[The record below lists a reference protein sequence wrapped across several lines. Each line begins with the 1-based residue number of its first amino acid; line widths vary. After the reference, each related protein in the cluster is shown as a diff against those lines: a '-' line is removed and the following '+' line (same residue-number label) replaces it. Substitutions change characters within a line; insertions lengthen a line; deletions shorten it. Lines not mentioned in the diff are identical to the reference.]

1 MRHLLRFPARQT
13 LHLQLTASALAIA
26 LIALTLSAGCGKK
39 GTEAPAKAAEAAVAA
54 ALEVAKAAEP
64 AAAAEPA
71 KVVDEAPLPGEALP
85 KLVPAAADVDFA
97 AIKAETEK
105 YKGKTVRCKSLLAPM
120 PMQVR
125 DFGEGGPASLIGI
138 ELADRWTS
146 VFCRT
151 HGEGLDS
158 VPVQIYFAKG
168 EKGNLLHIG
177 RESVLNVE
185 IRGTFANQVV
195 ARFRGL
201 SDSPTDSAFANADAP
216 DLLSVLLW
224 PERYTDKVFDCT
236 SKMAVTPQEVA
247 GYDKAAVDAI
257 GVEVAPRKAVVHCD
271 DMRGV
276 TVSALIFFATGGERA
291 VLEIGS
297 GTVVRFKQR
306 GFFNN
311 QLVGLFEKVVS
322 GAVKSEAG
330 IGDMKRILIDPKPA
344 IGKSLTC
351 ETLVAPQPAPIR
363 AVEQE
368 EVALIKDKIE
378 DMKTSLMCRQASG
391 GSVGASVY
399 FPAGKLDELLKIG
412 SETKVKLQ
420 VWGVRSNRIVTLFQ
434 AVESGGIGATEP
446 GDMRAV
452 ALRPGRFQGKAVD
465 CQVVL
470 KPYVGE
476 VAYLGDDKQALF
488 GKMKLAKRHSVVTCK
503 DASSNIDGTRI
514 ELYFDA
520 TQEKDIDNI
529 GRNDVLKVKILGA
542 AYGTLVAAWQ
552 RTTKAS
558 APAK

>member
-1 MRHLLRFPARQT
+1 MRSLQRLPVLQTHTARIT
-13 LHLQLTASALAIA
+13 PIA
-26 LIALTLSAGCGKK
+26 LSLVLAALSLSAGCGKK
-39 GTEAPAKAAEAAVAA
+39 APEAPVEPVEPAAPVAAQGDPKAAAPAAEPEQVVAEAAA
-54 ALEVAKAAEP
+54 
-64 AAAAEPA
+64 
-71 KVVDEAPLPGEALP
+71 PGESLP

-97 AIKAETEK
+97 SIKAETDK
-105 YKGKTVRCKSLLAPM
+105 FKGKTVRCKSLLAPM

-125 DFGEGGPASLIGI
+125 DFGQGGPASLIGE

-168 EKGNLLHIG
+168 DKGNLLHIG

-201 SDSPTDSAFANADAP
+201 SDSPADSAFANPDAP

-224 PERYTDKVFDCT
+224 PDRYTDKVFDCT

-247 GYDKAAVDAI
+247 GYDKTAVDAV
-257 GVEVAPRKAVVHCD
+257 GVEVAQRKAVLHCD

-276 TVSALIFFATGGERA
+276 TVSTLLFFATGAERA

-306 GFFNN
+306 GFYNN
-311 QLVGLFEKVVS
+311 QLVGLFDKVVS
-322 GAVKSEAG
+322 GGVKSEAG
-330 IGDMKRILIDPKPA
+330 MGDMKRILIDPKPA
-344 IGKSLTC
+344 IGKSLIC
-351 ETLVAPQPAPIR
+351 ESLVAPQPAPIR
-363 AVEQE
+363 ALEQE
-368 EVALIKDKIE
+368 EVALIKDKTE
-378 DMKTSLMCRQASG
+378 QMKTSLMCRQTSG

-412 SETKVKLQ
+412 SDTKVKLQ

-434 AVESGGIGATEP
+434 AVESGGIGKTDAN
-446 GDMRAV
+446 DMRAI
-452 ALRPGRFQGKAVD
+452 ALRPGRFEGKVVD

-488 GKMKLAKRHSVVTCK
+488 GKMKLAKRHAVVTCK
-503 DASSNIDGTRI
+503 DASSQIDGTRI
-514 ELYFDA
+514 ELYFNA
-520 TQEKDIDNI
+520 TQEEDIDGI
-529 GRNDVLKVKILGA
+529 GRSDVLKVKILGS

-552 RTTKAS
+552 GTTKAA
-558 APAK
+558 APAR